1 MMNQSFRI
9 PLDSIREEIAGTIW
23 LNVSAQD
30 VPRVCK
36 SLGIQETIAD
46 GESAEAFSSKR
57 RYVKN
62 RLLEKS
68 KDELLQISQNVL
80 AEFDAPKLRDI
91 LTESTVHA
99 EHRVSVLVRKDVLK
113 SLESIDNLSGESN
126 LLELLGSAF
135 GEKLLGGDPL
145 VFLKSGKT
153 LADLITRHYLDN
165 QDWTTEQLL
174 IECGALTC
182 SQTQF
187 FELLTKILHPQ
198 ARRGKEQ
205 EELAEKISL
214 ALKRDGFEVRQTG
227 AESGYAIYGIV
238 RAQGG
243 VSGAMKNLI
252 FASVGEK
259 PELIFRDAV
268 NNDVEIVRTADKVLI
283 YDRPLPN
290 SGQFLWKDLLAW
302 WQERE
307 GIADEAEAKS
317 SLYRRLLRSVVAT
330 KSPGEIAVFRGYYE
344 SFGPILLENLPV
356 LIPQVYLHY
365 DPYTKRER
373 GDEEFLARQRMDF
386 LLMLE
391 NGVRMVIEIDGRH
404 HYDSPNQYA
413 AMCRE
418 DRRLR
423 LLGYEVY
430 RFGAADFNDTR
441 LAPLKVGPGSQSV
454 VSDFFNRLLRKYG
467 VLKGR

>member
-1 MMNQSFRI
+1 MNQSFRI

-36 SLGIQETIAD
+36 SLGIQDTVAD

-68 KDELLQISQNVL
+68 KDELLQISQNIL

-113 SLESIDNLSGESN
+113 SLERIDNLSGESN
-126 LLELLGSAF
+126 LLELLGSVF
-135 GEKLLGGDPL
+135 GEKLLAGDPL

-153 LADLITRHYLDN
+153 PADLVTRHYLDN

-214 ALKRDGFEVRQTG
+214 ALRRDGFEVRQTG

-268 NNDVEIVRTADKVLI
+268 NNDVEIVRNADKVLI

-413 AMCRE
+413 TMCRE

-430 RFGAADFNDTR
+430 RFGAAEFNDTS

>member
-268 NNDVEIVRTADKVLI
+268 NNDVEIVRNADKVLI

-404 HYDSPNQYA
+404 HVFVKA
-413 AMCRE
+413 ASFDDLC
-418 DRRLR
+418 
-423 LLGYEVY
+423 LLASRVTNESG
-430 RFGAADFNDTR
+430 
-441 LAPLKVGPGSQSV
+441 
-454 VSDFFNRLLRKYG
+454 
-467 VLKGR
+467 